1 MKNLRIYK
9 SILALATSAS
19 IVLLSG
25 CTSTENQN
33 TTKTENQNTTKP
45 KEEKCTHLTVY
56 FENNPITFKECDGFE
71 IDTKRYGRS
80 SEIEY
85 NITRKKDEIIKGVTT
100 NYHEFFI
107 RHSEIDTFFD
117 DESIKKT
124 R

>member
-1 MKNLRIYK
+1 MKNLKIYK
-9 SILALATSAS
+9 RALALVTSAS
-19 IVLLSG
+19 ILLLSG
-25 CTSTENQN
+25 CTSTNTQN
-33 TTKTENQNTTKP
+33 TNETKSKQ

-56 FENNPITFKECDGFE
+56 FENNPITFKECDGFD
-71 IDTKRYGRS
+71 IDTRRYGRS